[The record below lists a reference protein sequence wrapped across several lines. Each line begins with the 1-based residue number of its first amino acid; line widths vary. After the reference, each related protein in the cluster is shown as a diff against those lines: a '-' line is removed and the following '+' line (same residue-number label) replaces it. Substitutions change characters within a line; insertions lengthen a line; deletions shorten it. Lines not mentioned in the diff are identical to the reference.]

1 MLPKEFLERM
11 EKMLGSEYRA
21 FLESYDKEQ
30 YKALRFNELRG
41 NREEFLKEN
50 PDF

>member
-21 FLESYDKEQ
+21 FLESYENNKYQ
-30 YKALRFNELRG
+30 ALRWNP
-41 NREEFLKEN
+41 LKEN
-50 PDF
+50 K